1 MKKLSNGVIA
11 TIIVVAVILV
21 DQAVKIWVKTHFYY
35 GEEFQIADWFRI
47 HFIENNG
54 MAFGMEFGSK
64 IILTWFRI
72 IAVGL
77 FFYYLFEIRHRTD
90 IKRGYVVCVSMITA
104 GALGNVLDCI
114 FYGVIFNEP
123 FPPEVAQLFP
133 AGGGYE
139 SLFYGRVV
147 DMLYFPLVEWNW
159 PAWLPVMGGEHFVF
173 FQPIFNVADACLT
186 VSVVTL
192 ILFYTRS
199 LVSQLQDE
207 NGSGKSGA
215 ANGGAAKDTETGKE

>member
-77 FFYYLFEIRHRTD
+77 FFYYLF
-90 IKRGYVVCVSMITA
+90 Y
-104 GALGNVLDCI
+104 
-114 FYGVIFNEP
+114 
-123 FPPEVAQLFP
+123 
-133 AGGGYE
+133 
-139 SLFYGRVV
+139 
-147 DMLYFPLVEWNW
+147 
-159 PAWLPVMGGEHFVF
+159 
-173 FQPIFNVADACLT
+173 
-186 VSVVTL
+186 
-192 ILFYTRS
+192 
-199 LVSQLQDE
+199 
-207 NGSGKSGA
+207 
-215 ANGGAAKDTETGKE
+215 

>member
-1 MKKLSNGVIA
+1 MKRLSNGAIT
-11 TIIVVAVILV
+11 TIIVAVVILI
-21 DQAVKIWVKTHFYY
+21 DQAVKIWIKTHFYY
-35 GEEFQIADWFRI
+35 GEEVQIADWFRI

-77 FFYYLFEIRHRTD
+77 FFYYLFKIRHRND

-114 FYGVIFNEP
+114 FYGMIFNEP

-139 SLFYGRVV
+139 SIFYGRVV
-147 DMLYFPLVEWNW
+147 DMLYFPLFSWYW
-159 PAWLPVMGGEHFVF
+159 PDWLPFVGGDRFVF

-186 VSVVTL
+186 VSVMTL
-192 ILFYTRS
+192 VLFYTRS

-207 NGSGKSGA
+207 HITASTGNEA
-215 ANGGAAKDTETGKE
+215 ETDNDK

>member
-1 MKKLSNGVIA
+1 MKKLSNGMIA

-77 FFYYLFEIRHRTD
+77 FFYYLFKIRHRTD
-90 IKRGYVVCVSMITA
+90 INRGYVVCVSMITA

-123 FPPEVAQLFP
+123 FPPEVAQLFS

-159 PAWLPVMGGEHFVF
+159 PAWLPMVGGEHFVF

-207 NGSGKSGA
+207 NGSGKSNA
-215 ANGGAAKDTETGKE
+215 AENVDTGEK